1 MCPSQGGVGAERAIL
16 GSAEIY
22 DPIENVWRVAGAAL
36 KVAPENVDS
45 REISSTWDD
54 DFGGGGAARRN
65 SAFDDEDESSEEEWD
80 TPKENIDLDIHPRAA
95 TSANIDLDIHPR
107 IDLDPRA
114 ATTML
119 EARWGAAAAV
129 CWQQQQPGRLEL
141 LGGFDADGMALSTC
155 ESFDVNTETFNQ
167 TTNANCRN
175 LPPMREARA
184 SLAVCVLPGRSVV
197 VMGGQRQGHPSLSS
211 VELFDL
217 CDNGS
222 GGWVY
227 LPPMLS
233 YRSRFQA
240 TTLVLGGCAGSLLA
254 ASQRQQR
261 VNSDG
266 RGDGD
271 EHAAAAA
278 AADLQDPACTT
289 IRDGRP
295 QQHMQQH
302 QQAVAPRRTIR
313 RPVAGYGA
321 DLAAAAAAAAE

>member
-1 MCPSQGGVGAERAIL
+1 
-16 GSAEIY
+16 
-22 DPIENVWRVAGAAL
+22 
-36 KVAPENVDS
+36 
-45 REISSTWDD
+45 
-54 DFGGGGAARRN
+54 
-65 SAFDDEDESSEEEWD
+65 
-80 TPKENIDLDIHPRAA
+80 
-95 TSANIDLDIHPR
+95 
-107 IDLDPRA
+107 
-114 ATTML
+114 
-119 EARWGAAAAV
+119 
-129 CWQQQQPGRLEL
+129 
-141 LGGFDADGMALSTC
+141 
-155 ESFDVNTETFNQ
+155 
-167 TTNANCRN
+167 
-175 LPPMREARA
+175 MREARA

-227 LPPMLS
+227 LPPMIS

-254 ASQRQQR
+254 ASQRQR

-278 AADLQDPACTT
+278 ADLQDPACTK

-295 QQHMQQH
+295 QHMQH
-302 QQAVAPRRTIR
+302 QQATAPRRTIR

>member
-45 REISSTWDD
+45 REIS
-54 DFGGGGAARRN
+54 
-65 SAFDDEDESSEEEWD
+65 
-80 TPKENIDLDIHPRAA
+80 
-95 TSANIDLDIHPR
+95 SANIDLDIHPR

-175 LPPMREARA
+175 LPAMCEARA

-227 LPPMLS
+227 LPPMIS

-295 QQHMQQH
+295 QQHMQH
-302 QQAVAPRRTIR
+302 QQAAAPPRRTIR